1 VSTTRIHLMDSMEV
15 KSPGHESGAVSVES
29 QASPETGKDNA
40 EYQLRV
46 ENIHLSFGGLK
57 ALNGVTTGVKKG
69 EIFSIIGP
77 NGAGKTCLLNCIN
90 RFYRPEGGS
99 VIFEGR
105 DITLMKPHKI
115 AGLGIARTFQ
125 NVELFSHMSVLDNIK
140 LGAHVHLKSGF
151 LSGGIYYGKTRSEEV
166 ALRRHIE
173 EKIIDLLEIE
183 PIRKSIVHTL
193 PYGLQK
199 RVELARALAMQPR
212 VLLLD
217 EPATG
222 MNLEETEDIARFILD
237 INEEWGVTIILIE
250 HDMGVVMD
258 ISDRICVLDFGVK
271 IAEGKPEEIRHN
283 PHVIKAYL
291 GEEDITYSRLGA

>member
-1 VSTTRIHLMDSMEV
+1 MEN
-15 KSPGHESGAVSVES
+15 SE
-29 QASPETGKDNA
+29 
-40 EYQLRV
+40 EYQLQV
-46 ENIHLSFGGLK
+46 KDIHLSFGGLM
-57 ALNGVTTGVKKG
+57 ALNGVTTGVRKG

-90 RFYRPEGGS
+90 RFYHPEKGS

-105 DITLMKPHKI
+105 DISETKPHKI
-115 AGLGIARTFQ
+115 AGMGIARTFQ
-125 NVELFSHMSVLDNIK
+125 NVELFAHMNVLDNIK

-151 LSGGIYYGKTRSEEV
+151 LSGGIYYGKSRTEEIR
-166 ALRRHIE
+166 LRKEIE
-173 EKIIDLLEIE
+173 ESIIDLLEIE
-183 PIRKSIVHTL
+183 HIRKQVVHSL

-199 RVELARALAMQPR
+199 RVELARALAMKPR

-222 MNLEETEDIARFILD
+222 MNLEETEDMARFILD
-237 INEEWGVTIILIE
+237 INEEWETTIILIE

-258 ISDRICVLDFGVK
+258 ISDRICVLDFGRK
-271 IAEGKPEEIRHN
+271 IAEGDPQEIRHDEN
-283 PHVIKAYL
+283 VIKAYL

>member
-1 VSTTRIHLMDSMEV
+1 MGNKE
-15 KSPGHESGAVSVES
+15 
-29 QASPETGKDNA
+29 

-46 ENIHLSFGGLK
+46 EDIHLAFGGLK
-57 ALNGVTTGVKKG
+57 ALNGVSTGIKKG

-90 RFYRPEGGS
+90 RFYHPEKG
-99 VIFEGR
+99 VIIFEGR
-105 DITLMKPHKI
+105 NISRLKPHRI
-115 AGLGIARTFQ
+115 GSLGIARTFQ
-125 NVELFSHMSVLDNIK
+125 NVELFTHMTVLDNIK
-140 LGAHVHLKSGF
+140 LGGHIHLKSGL
-151 LSGGIYYGKTRSEEV
+151 LSGGIYYGKTRNEEMSFRKHV
-166 ALRRHIE
+166 E
-173 EKIIDLLEIE
+173 EDIIDLLEIE
-183 PIRKSIVHTL
+183 QIRKSVVHSL

-199 RVELARALAMQPR
+199 RVELARALAMKPK

-258 ISDRICVLDFGVK
+258 ISDRVCVLDFGQK
-271 IAEGKPEEIRHN
+271 IAEGTPEEIRHN
-283 PHVIKAYL
+283 EHVIKAYL
-291 GEEDITYSRLGA
+291 GEEDLAYSRLGA